1 MSNIKFKSMNKILVI
16 ISILVIPVVI
26 ARNLIDLSPSTSSDF
41 KVKGIDISH
50 HNRVYNWNKV
60 GKQNDFCIMKATE
73 GSGFVDGK
81 FNTYWNNT
89 KQSGMYRG
97 AYHFF
102 SPGISA
108 EKQFE
113 NFRRHVKLGKNDLPP
128 ILDVELK
135 NCNIDEVNK
144 WLKLAENYYGV
155 KPIVY
160 SDYFFFKL
168 FMERKLDNYPLWLHM
183 NKKYSVKPSFNNFD
197 CVIWQYNQYGKINGI
212 NGNVDLNTF
221 LGDSEKFKELL
232 IH

>member
-1 MSNIKFKSMNKILVI
+1 MNKALII

-26 ARNLIDLSPSTSSDF
+26 VRNLIDLSPSASSDF
-41 KVKGIDISH
+41 KITGIDISH
-50 HNRVYNWNKV
+50 HNSVYNWNKV
-60 GKQNDFCIMKATE
+60 GKQNAFCIMKATE
-73 GSGFVDGK
+73 GSSFSDRK
-81 FNTYWNNT
+81 FKNYWINA
-89 KQSGMYRG
+89 KQNGMIRG

-102 SPGISA
+102 SPGVSA

-113 NFRRHVKLGKNDLPP
+113 NFKRHVKLGKNDLPP

-168 FMERKLDNYPLWLHM
+168 LMERKLDNYPLWLHI
-183 NKKYSVKPSFNNFD
+183 NKRFKVKPSFNNFD

-221 LGDSEKFKELL
+221 LGDSEDFKNLL
-232 IH
+232 IK

>member
-1 MSNIKFKSMNKILVI
+1 
-16 ISILVIPVVI
+16 
-26 ARNLIDLSPSTSSDF
+26 
-41 KVKGIDISH
+41 
-50 HNRVYNWNKV
+50 
-60 GKQNDFCIMKATE
+60 MKATE
-73 GSGFVDGK
+73 GSKFSDGK
-81 FNTYWNNT
+81 FNSYWVKS
-89 KQSGMYRG
+89 KQNGMTRG

-102 SPGISA
+102 SPYVSA

-113 NFRRHVKLGKNDLPP
+113 NFKRHVKLEKNDLPP

-168 FMERKLDNYPLWLHM
+168 LMERKLDNYPLWLHI
-183 NKKYSVKPSFNNFD
+183 NKKFDVKPSFNNFD

-221 LGDSEKFKELL
+221 LGNSEDFKNLL